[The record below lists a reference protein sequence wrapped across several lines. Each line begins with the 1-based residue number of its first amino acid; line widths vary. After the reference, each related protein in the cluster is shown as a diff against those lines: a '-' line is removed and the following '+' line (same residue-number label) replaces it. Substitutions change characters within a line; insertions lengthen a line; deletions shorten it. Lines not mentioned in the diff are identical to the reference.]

1 MHKHFLP
8 CQQVACLLE
17 SLESH
22 KRLYLK
28 HAKSL
33 VSILTLPT
41 AWDNLFHMTT
51 ILSLLLILIKLTICL
66 TALAVLLSY
75 TVAWYERANAR
86 PDLIE
91 RRFTSRGVCIAIWLL
106 VQETGCLLLT
116 IIMRPFGWAAVKIPE
131 AGQSGHPPVILL
143 HGLFQNRS
151 CLFWLQFRLRSAG
164 YLQTISLGTPP
175 WRDMETLTES
185 LVKKVDELRIKLKV
199 DKVIL
204 VGHSMGGMIARN
216 YVQNRGGATHVHG
229 MVTLGSPHH
238 GSKLAPFAISPMG
251 RALLPG
257 SEFLI
262 KFNSVAW
269 PEQAKAVS
277 IYTRYDNIVLPAES
291 AKMPGAQVVE
301 LDGMGHTSL
310 LFHPRSLQA
319 VINAVNQIA
328 S

>member
-1 MHKHFLP
+1 M
-8 CQQVACLLE
+8 A
-17 SLESH
+17 
-22 KRLYLK
+22 
-28 HAKSL
+28 
-33 VSILTLPT
+33 SILTL
-41 AWDNLFHMTT
+41 F
-51 ILSLLLILIKLTICL
+51 LILIKLTICL
-66 TALAVLLSY
+66 TALSVLLSY

-91 RRFTSRGVCIAIWLL
+91 RRFTTRGVCIAIWLL
-106 VQETGCLLLT
+106 VQETACLLVT
-116 IIMRPFGWAAVKIPE
+116 IIMRPFGWIATRLPE
-131 AGQSGHPPVILL
+131 AGQSDRPPVILL

-164 YLQTISLGTPP
+164 YLQTVSISTPP

-199 DKVIL
+199 EKFVLI
-204 VGHSMGGMIARN
+204 GHSMGGMIARN
-216 YVQNRGGATHVHG
+216 YIQNRGGAAHVHG
-229 MVTLGSPHH
+229 MVTLGSPHF

-251 RALLPG
+251 RTLLPG
-257 SEFLI
+257 SEFLT

-291 AKMPGAQVVE
+291 AKMPGAQVME

-310 LFHPRSLQA
+310 LFHPRALRA
-319 VINAVNQIA
+319 VVQAVNQITT
-328 S
+328 